1 MGASVTFA
9 EDWLRRARA
18 RHRARMVAYVEQAA
32 AARLAGSYS
41 RAKLTAAEM
50 RAELAAHPL
59 NNRIVIETPPR
70 HGKTRAARGALL
82 AAGLL
87 GAFRGR

>member
-1 MGASVTFA
+1 MGAGVTFA
-9 EDWLRRARA
+9 EDWLRRARV
-18 RHRARMVAYVEQAA
+18 RHRARMAAYIEQAV
-32 AARLAGSYS
+32 AARAAG
-41 RAKLTAAEM
+41 AKLTPAEM
-50 RAELAAHPL
+50 HAELAALPL

-70 HGKTRAARGALL
+70 HGKTQAARGALL